1 MEATEGNMEVHC
13 LSLENTDV
21 KPGSPLLA
29 PRDSETDDS
38 PASPPD
44 VTDCTWTQ
52 PQSKQQDSE
61 QMVSAA
67 APSEGEWIPLS
78 QRQAAAKA
86 KIEEEEMAK
95 KIAAKVAPCVL
106 DKDTGLLVLPD
117 KCLPIKHWTRW
128 LEASKARSETLERQ
142 RTTARQ
148 LVNKVMRGLAA
159 KGLPCVYAE
168 SLGELEPGLGL
179 KLKPLDAPA
188 EKPALP
194 SEGEWIPLS
203 HRHAQAKE
211 KLQQAHAVDLFSQ
224 VQSKL
229 KALDADETV
238 AEVVAPTAAPAPAPA
253 LPSEGEWIPLSQRQA
268 PGIPAPICIP
278 KDSKPATET
287 DTDSKLPSLNKEM
300 SDSFGLATPLPMLTK
315 VNSFELFSK
324 LHITSYD
331 DEAASD
337 GEGDELAR
345 VIYGAYSNSFNFGG
359 NKNFG
364 AQRPKHERVRET
376 MQKDPSPGARRSVL
390 L

>member
-1 MEATEGNMEVHC
+1 
-13 LSLENTDV
+13 
-21 KPGSPLLA
+21 
-29 PRDSETDDS
+29 
-38 PASPPD
+38 
-44 VTDCTWTQ
+44 
-52 PQSKQQDSE
+52 
-61 QMVSAA
+61 VSAA

-106 DKDTGLLVLPD
+106 DEAGVLVIPD
-117 KCLPIKHWTRW
+117 KCLPIKHWSRW
-128 LEASKARSETLERQ
+128 LEASKARSETLERR

-159 KGLPCVYAE
+159 KGLPRVYAE
-168 SLGELEPGLGL
+168 YLGELEPGHGL
-179 KLKPLDAPA
+179 ELKPLDAPA
-188 EKPALP
+188 AKPALP
-194 SEGEWIPLS
+194 SEAEWIPFS
-203 HRHAQAKE
+203 QRHAQAKE

-229 KALDADETV
+229 KALDTDETV
-238 AEVVAPTAAPAPAPA
+238 AAVVAPAAAPSAAPASAPA

-268 PGIPAPICIP
+268 LGSPAPIFCIP
-278 KDSKPATET
+278 KDLKPATET
-287 DTDSKLPSLNKEM
+287 DRDSKLPSLNKEM
-300 SDSFGLATPLPMLTK
+300 SDGFGLATPLPMLTK

-324 LHITSYD
+324 LHVTFHN

-345 VIYGAYSNSFNFGG
+345 VIYGEYSNSFNFGG
-359 NKNFG
+359 NKNLG
-364 AQRPKHERVRET
+364 AQRPKNDRVRET